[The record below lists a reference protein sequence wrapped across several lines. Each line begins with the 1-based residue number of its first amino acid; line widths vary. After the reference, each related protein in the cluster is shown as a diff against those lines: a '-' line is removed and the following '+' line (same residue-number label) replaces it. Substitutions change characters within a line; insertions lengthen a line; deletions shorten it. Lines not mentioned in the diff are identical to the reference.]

1 MLRKGAKKMLAF
13 LIWFAQSVAAILE

>member
-1 MLRKGAKKMLAF
+1 MLRKGTKKMLAF